1 MMSISETIVGLTV
14 VAIGTSAPE
23 IVTSIIA
30 ARRGNPEIAIGNVI
44 GSCIMNIFVIL
55 GVTAIITPVPF
66 LDGSYIDLLVAL
78 LAPMVVLLLSMVG
91 LKNRYQLTR
100 VDGLVILFIY
110 VGYILYL
117 ISREMR

>member
-1 MMSISETIVGLTV
+1 MSISETIVGLTV